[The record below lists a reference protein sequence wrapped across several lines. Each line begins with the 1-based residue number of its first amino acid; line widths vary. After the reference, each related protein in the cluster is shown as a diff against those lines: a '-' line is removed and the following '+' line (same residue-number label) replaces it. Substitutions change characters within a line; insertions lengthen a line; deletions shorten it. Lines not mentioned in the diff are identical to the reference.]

1 MRIHSAA
8 TPAPKSAPK
17 QSQAA
22 KQKPKTTNAY
32 ASSNQKHDEQKAP
45 QRTADTPS
53 DVLANAAAETKRDKG
68 VYASMKRAFSPY
80 VENHSHAVLYGI
92 IGFVAAALILIV
104 GFWPTVL
111 LAVFAAIGVVIGK
124 YRDETGPRTFQLA
137 KRLACRAHPPARFAQ
152 HEAFAPRSIML
163 QKGTTMTQSTMTKPA
178 TSSTY
183 NPYSDMDADQ
193 KKSDAATA
201 DSVSAEP
208 VYKLVIDENV
218 VEKISSMAA
227 QKIDGIIDMKGNV
240 LSRIQEGLGGAD
252 KTKGVDADIVDDT
265 NAKINLDVIM
275 EYGKSAPEIFDDIKK
290 VVGGDLKDMT
300 GLNVVEMTVN
310 VVDVMTPEEYAQ
322 KNGSNSDD
330 GQQDDSAN

>member
-1 MRIHSAA
+1 M
-8 TPAPKSAPK
+8 
-17 QSQAA
+17 SQA
-22 KQKPKTTNAY
+22 
-32 ASSNQKHDEQKAP
+32 
-45 QRTADTPS
+45 
-53 DVLANAAAETKRDKG
+53 
-68 VYASMKRAFSPY
+68 
-80 VENHSHAVLYGI
+80 
-92 IGFVAAALILIV
+92 
-104 GFWPTVL
+104 
-111 LAVFAAIGVVIGK
+111 
-124 YRDETGPRTFQLA
+124 
-137 KRLACRAHPPARFAQ
+137 
-152 HEAFAPRSIML
+152 
-163 QKGTTMTQSTMTKPA
+163 TMTKPSSSA
-178 TSSTY
+178 KSTY
-183 NPYSDMDADQ
+183 DPYASMEGQDASASSYQ
-193 KKSDAATA
+193 A
-201 DSVSAEP
+201 DSVPAEP
-208 VYKLVIDENV
+208 QYKLVIDENV

-227 QKIDGIIDMKGNV
+227 QKIDGIIDMKGKV

>member
-1 MRIHSAA
+1 MTQA
-8 TPAPKSAPK
+8 TME
-17 QSQAA
+17 
-22 KQKPKTTNAY
+22 KPV
-32 ASSNQKHDEQKAP
+32 ASTSSTSSYDP
-45 QRTADTPS
+45 
-53 DVLANAAAETKRDKG
+53 
-68 VYASMKRAFSPY
+68 YASM
-80 VENHSHAVLYGI
+80 
-92 IGFVAAALILIV
+92 
-104 GFWPTVL
+104 
-111 LAVFAAIGVVIGK
+111 
-124 YRDETGPRTFQLA
+124 D
-137 KRLACRAHPPARFAQ
+137 
-152 HEAFAPRSIML
+152 
-163 QKGTTMTQSTMTKPA
+163 
-178 TSSTY
+178 TSDSA
-183 NPYSDMDADQ
+183 S
-193 KKSDAATA
+193 
-201 DSVSAEP
+201 SVSSAPAEP
-208 VYKLVIDENV
+208 QYKLVIDENV
-218 VEKISSMAA
+218 VEKISSKSA

>member
-1 MRIHSAA
+1 
-8 TPAPKSAPK
+8 
-17 QSQAA
+17 
-22 KQKPKTTNAY
+22 
-32 ASSNQKHDEQKAP
+32 
-45 QRTADTPS
+45 
-53 DVLANAAAETKRDKG
+53 
-68 VYASMKRAFSPY
+68 
-80 VENHSHAVLYGI
+80 
-92 IGFVAAALILIV
+92 
-104 GFWPTVL
+104 
-111 LAVFAAIGVVIGK
+111 
-124 YRDETGPRTFQLA
+124 
-137 KRLACRAHPPARFAQ
+137 
-152 HEAFAPRSIML
+152 
-163 QKGTTMTQSTMTKPA
+163 MTQSTMTKPA

-275 EYGKSAPEIFDDIKK
+275 EYGNPPLRSSTTSKRLSAA
-290 VVGGDLKDMT
+290 T
-300 GLNVVEMTVN
+300 SRT
-310 VVDVMTPEEYAQ
+310 
-322 KNGSNSDD
+322 
-330 GQQDDSAN
+330 